1 MNRDSDPTTSTGS
14 NAALLPV
21 PDPADA
27 VRRLPAWLACYGAAI
42 ALFHLWANTLGTLP
56 TLWLNSL
63 HLGLV
68 GSFGGLL
75 LACEARSAGVRAA
88 GWAAA
93 LVLLAGGLYLLP
105 AEEWLH
111 QRGVRLVAG
120 DFIAAAATIVAAW
133 WLCARRTGWVIPLLG
148 LLVSAYVLGLGRYLD
163 GVLHF
168 RGLGPERLL
177 YRYYFSE
184 EGLFGFTA
192 TISATFVFLFLL
204 FSAFLLRSGAGEFI
218 LQLARAATRN
228 LRGGPGYV
236 AVVSSA
242 LTGTVSGSAIAN
254 TVSTGSIT
262 IPMMK
267 RAGFPPAFA
276 AGLETAASVGGQL
289 MPPIMGA
296 GAFLM
301 AQYTGLPYL
310 TIIGAALLPALLYF
324 LSLMVAVRCQA
335 ARLPLPSPAMTAGA
349 DAGPAGGGASAAGG
363 RARMWRQGL
372 AFLLPLAVVIGV
384 LVAGFTP
391 TFAAGT
397 GIAAVIAASWFRPGG
412 GMGWRAIG
420 EALALGTRNAV
431 PTALLLLCT
440 GIVIGGLNMTG
451 AAVGLSQMVI
461 AWSGGWLPAA
471 LVLTA
476 LASLVLGMGLPV
488 TAAYVML
495 AVVAVPA
502 LEELGLSLLAAH
514 LLLFWW
520 SQDSNVTPPV
530 CLAAFA
536 AAGIAECRPLRAGL
550 QAWRL
555 AKALYLVPLLF
566 VFTPLIDGTP
576 GERLL
581 AAVPAAIGLT
591 AFTVALAGGWRAAG
605 DKPLPMTAR
614 LAWAAAGV
622 ALFTPGSGW
631 QLAGTG
637 LAVLLA
643 THEFR
648 RRPACGGGATVTGRA

>member
-1 MNRDSDPTTSTGS
+1 MPTPNETNPS
-14 NAALLPV
+14 
-21 PDPADA
+21 
-27 VRRLPAWLACYGAAI
+27 RLPSWLAVYGGGI
-42 ALFHLWANTLGTLP
+42 ALFHLWANLWGTLP
-56 TLWLNSL
+56 ELWFNSL
-63 HLGLV
+63 HLGLI
-68 GSFGGLL
+68 GSFGALLFAVASERPLARRGWTATALL
-75 LACEARSAGVRAA
+75 LF
-88 GWAAA
+88 
-93 LVLLAGGLYLLP
+93 AGGLYLIP
-105 AEEWLH
+105 AEQFLRE
-111 QRGVRLVAG
+111 RGERLVPL
-120 DFIAAAATIVAAW
+120 DYLVATLTIFATSWVC
-133 WLCARRTGWVIPLLG
+133 LRRTGWTIPVLG
-148 LLVSAYVLGLGRYLD
+148 LLVTLYVLGLGRYLD

-168 RGLGPERLL
+168 RGLGWERVL
-177 YRYYFSE
+177 YRFYFSE

-204 FSAFLLRSGAGEFI
+204 FSAFLLRSGAGDYI
-218 LQLARAATRN
+218 LRLARVLTRN

-242 LTGTVSGSAIAN
+242 LTGTVTGSAIAN
-254 TVSTGSIT
+254 TVSTGAIT

-267 RAGFPPAFA
+267 RAGFSPSFA
-276 AGLETAASVGGQL
+276 AGIETAASVGGQL

-310 TIIGAALLPALLYF
+310 TIIGAALLPSLLYF
-324 LSLMVAVRCQA
+324 FSLMVAVRCEA
-335 ARLPLPSPAMTAGA
+335 AKLPGPGEEAADPASANDDESTSLPLHPP
-349 DAGPAGGGASAAGG
+349 PPL
-363 RARMWRQGL
+363 WRDSL
-372 AFLLPLAVVIGV
+372 AFLLPLGLVIGL

-391 TFAAGT
+391 TFAAGL
-397 GIAAVIAASWFRPGG
+397 GILAVAGASWLREGG
-412 GMGWRAIG
+412 GLTWRGAG
-420 EALALGTRNAV
+420 EALVLGTRNAV

-451 AAVGLSQMVI
+451 AAVGLSQMVLS
-461 AWSGGWLPAA
+461 WSGGWLPAA

-495 AVVAVPA
+495 AIVAVPA
-502 LEELGLSLLAAH
+502 LEELGVSLLAAH

-536 AAGIAECRPLRAGL
+536 AAGIAGCRPLVAGL

-566 VFTPLIDGTP
+566 VYTPLIDGGP

-581 AAVPAAIGLT
+581 AAAFAAVGLLGV
-591 AFTVALAGGWRAAG
+591 TVGLAGRFEGPLARALAARAA
-605 DKPLPMTAR
+605 
-614 LAWAAAGV
+614 WI
-622 ALFTPGSGW
+622 
-631 QLAGTG
+631 LAGLALLHPGTGFRIGG
-637 LAVLLA
+637 LAALLLLGALSRAARKRA
-643 THEFR
+643 TR
-648 RRPACGGGATVTGRA
+648 MANGAGRGGSPERNEGPNRDDS

>member
-1 MNRDSDPTTSTGS
+1 MTTDLQSGRPPGPGP
-14 NAALLPV
+14 LV

-27 VRRLPAWLACYGAAI
+27 VRRLPGWLACYGALI

-63 HLGLV
+63 HLALV
-68 GSFGGLL
+68 GSFGGLM
-75 LACEARSAGVRAA
+75 LACEATSTATRVAGRV
-88 GWAAA
+88 AA

-111 QRGVRLVAG
+111 RRGVRLVAG
-120 DFIAAAATIVAAW
+120 DFIVAAATIGAAW
-133 WLCARRTGWVIPLLG
+133 WLCGRRTGWVIPVLG
-148 LLVSAYVLGLGRYLD
+148 LLVSAYVLGLGRHLD

-168 RGLGPERLL
+168 RGLGVERLL
-177 YRYYFSE
+177 YRFYFSE

-218 LQLARAATRN
+218 LQVARAATRN

-301 AQYTGLPYL
+301 AQYTGLSYL

-335 ARLPLPSPAMTAGA
+335 ARLPAPDKTTPQAAPAAGA
-349 DAGPAGGGASAAGG
+349 NAADA
-363 RARMWRQGL
+363 RRRRLRLWRQGL

-397 GIAAVIAASWFRPGG
+397 GIVAVLAASWFRPGG

-451 AAVGLSQMVI
+451 AAVGISQMVI

-476 LASLVLGMGLPV
+476 LASLILGMGLPV

-536 AAGIAECRPLRAGL
+536 AAGIAECRPLAAGV

-576 GERLL
+576 SERLL
-581 AAVPAAIGLT
+581 AALPAAAGLV
-591 AFTVALAGGWRAAG
+591 AFTVAFAGGWRGARERSM
-605 DKPLPMTAR
+605 PVPVR

-622 ALFTPGSGW
+622 ALFVPATGW
-631 QLAGTG
+631 QLAGAAG
-637 LAVLLA
+637 LALLIVSEA
-643 THEFR
+643 MPSR
-648 RRPACGGGATVTGRA
+648 RARETAI